1 MSQENTCVP
10 SVTPVSSRPLP
21 HFTLATFKMSVWKRI
36 SAFMRSAH
44 VMGTGGSASGQPLSS
59 RVQPFIR
66 STVQVK
72 PTLILPYCRNSSKLK
87 ILYQITRRQLDH
99 IASQRIRRTLA
110 SLRLHGQLWR
120 SDRLA
125 RILSRIVRALFARM
139 RRRHLLG
146 LAAVASVPSEPESPS
161 SPKAKKKGT
170 DWESSRVPDSLM
182 ESHRDDLSYIKMLVK
197 KTLTCRECGGRHV
210 IEGKVEGV
218 EYCNCDTAKTSV
230 YGEQSRDGIQE
241 TISLFCLGY
250 LTPLLSADLPRRPTN
265 TKTIVVMKSD
275 TCR

>member
-1 MSQENTCVP
+1 MIYQ
-10 SVTPVSSRPLP
+10 R
-21 HFTLATFKMSVWKRI
+21 
-36 SAFMRSAH
+36 
-44 VMGTGGSASGQPLSS
+44 
-59 RVQPFIR
+59 
-66 STVQVK
+66 
-72 PTLILPYCRNSSKLK
+72 KLH

-110 SLRLHGQLWR
+110 SLRLHGQLWQ

-146 LAAVASVPSEPESPS
+146 LAAAASVPSAEPESPS

-170 DWESSRVPDSLM
+170 DWESSRIPDSLM

-218 EYCNCDTAKTSV
+218 EYCKCETAKTSV
-230 YGEQSRDGIQE
+230 YGEQSRDGIQQ
-241 TISLFCLGY
+241 TISIFCLGY
-250 LTPLLSADLPRRPTN
+250 LTPLF
-265 TKTIVVMKSD
+265 
-275 TCR
+275 

>member
-1 MSQENTCVP
+1 
-10 SVTPVSSRPLP
+10 
-21 HFTLATFKMSVWKRI
+21 MSVWKRI

-44 VMGTGGSASGQPLSS
+44 VLGTGGSASGQPLSS
-59 RVQPFIR
+59 RLQPFIR

-72 PTLILPYCRNSSKLK
+72 TTLILTNCGSDLPTQA

-146 LAAVASVPSEPESPS
+146 LAAAASVPSAAEPESP

-170 DWESSRVPDSLM
+170 DWESSRIPDSLM

-218 EYCNCDTAKTSV
+218 EYCKCETAKNSV
-230 YGEQSRDGIQE
+230 YGEQSRDGIQQ
-241 TISLFCLGY
+241 TISIFCLGY
-250 LTPLLSADLPRRPTN
+250 LTPLF
-265 TKTIVVMKSD
+265 
-275 TCR
+275 